1 MWDKDWDH
9 FTSKNVCL
17 VPQRLLKRPSLVP
30 LYCGVSSVINKVVM
44 YIGLLLAH
52 HLFCCFIHTSLWNT
66 LLSSLL
72 KIYNIVTSTS
82 IPLSAFFFF
91 KDYLCYSQTI
101 IMYIYGK
108 SCSFSRRIFHDFNW
122 DGFENTDQFG
132 RSWYLCSMVSFI
144 YYLGVWLHSLGS
156 LSVFQTWGYFLEISH
171 VFCYICS
178 WVFDVLMLYI
188 SS

>member
-82 IPLSAFFFF
+82 IPLSAFFFL
-91 KDYLCYSQTI
+91 KI
-101 IMYIYGK
+101 IFATLRLSSCIFMGK
-108 SCSFSRRIFHDFNW
+108 VVHFHEESFMILTGMALKMQIN
-122 DGFENTDQFG
+122 
-132 RSWYLCSMVSFI
+132 
-144 YYLGVWLHSLGS
+144 LGEVDTFVAWC
-156 LSVFQTWGYFLEISH
+156 LSSITLVYDSIL
-171 VFCYICS
+171 
-178 WVFDVLMLYI
+178 
-188 SS
+188 